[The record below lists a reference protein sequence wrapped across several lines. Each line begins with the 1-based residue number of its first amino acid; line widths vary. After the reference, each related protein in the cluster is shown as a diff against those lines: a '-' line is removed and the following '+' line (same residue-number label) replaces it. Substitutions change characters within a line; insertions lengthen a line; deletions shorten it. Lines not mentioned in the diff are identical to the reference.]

1 MTKVTKKEE
10 TKVSTNVI
18 NLEDDAGAGV
28 ENINNEDVK
37 LPLMK
42 LLQSGN
48 EETKKGTPN
57 YIAGA
62 EAGDFYIPS
71 TGQIFKPED
80 NIKVI
85 QVFYKNTW
93 NEWSHPQAP
102 ADTKLPAPI
111 VHTENIMHLTE
122 KQGTKDILKSD
133 PHRVIE
139 DTGNHFVILLDE
151 DYNLIGNAIITMAIS
166 KKKVSKFWNSCIK
179 NQRQAKADGSGTF
192 RPASFAQIYN
202 LGCKIEVS
210 KDGNPYHNYTVDFD
224 RLIDTNNPKE
234 VEIYMAGK
242 KAHEDFQNWDMTTG
256 NPEGSSIKSLEA
268 QETEVF

>member
-71 TGQIFKPED
+71 TGQIFKSED

-111 VHTENIMHLTE
+111 VHTENIMHLTV

-166 KKKVSKFWNSCIK
+166 KKKVSKFWNTCIK
-179 NQRQAKADGSGTF
+179 NQKQPKADGSGTYT
-192 RPASFAQIYN
+192 PASFGQIYN
-202 LGCKIEVS
+202 LGS
-210 KDGNPYHNYTVDFD
+210 KTEKSKNGDLYFNFSVDFD
-224 RLIDTNNPKE
+224 RVIDSKNPKE
-234 VEIYMAGK
+234 VEIYMTGK
-242 KAHEDFQNWDMTTG
+242 KAYEDFQNWDMTSS
-256 NPEGSSIKSLEA
+256 NPEGTAVALIEDK
-268 QETEVF
+268 ETEVF